1 MSLLYIFREILNISL
16 MGMLLTVLLIIIKK
30 LLKNRLSASWHY
42 MIWFLLIFRL
52 IIPIAPANDISIY
65 NLFTPIMMEIQQQD
79 LDSENKEYYLEQVK
93 EISYDNNSVNN
104 EVRNI
109 KNGNE
114 SNIAYGAEKQGS
126 TLFETLSLIWII
138 GAGIIAVITIIHNI
152 VFYKKIKYSIP
163 CQDTDVLQLMEECC
177 KELSMKKTVQ
187 ISLNNKVMGPLL
199 FGFIKPR
206 IIISSE
212 LLGNLNQNEIKHVF
226 LHELI
231 HYKRFDILANFITAI
246 LRCIHWFNPIIH
258 YGFYK
263 MGEDCELSCDERVL
277 KKLTPCE
284 HKSYGLTIINLT
296 KILAVHYSPTCTS
309 ALIQKKSNI
318 QRRISMISKFKQKTA
333 LSTAYTVLLTILIGC
348 STLTNAKPLD
358 LTNAGDQEPPPTQN
372 VTLLP
377 PEENDAKEASET
389 LDIDLPVEDEDVL
402 PEDLTIE
409 EKVEF
414 YLDKLKDKEFTGIY
428 NEEYTW
434 YTAAEEL
441 GMIGKP
447 AIPGLIEKLDT
458 QDDYE
463 RALALYALLLAT
475 QQDNVKSFTN
485 GEYINVNLDFN
496 KDNHPEMV
504 DKALSWWG
512 KYKSNF

>member
-1 MSLLYIFREILNISL
+1 M
-16 MGMLLTVLLIIIKK
+16 
-30 LLKNRLSASWHY
+30 
-42 MIWFLLIFRL
+42 
-52 IIPIAPANDISIY
+52 
-65 NLFTPIMMEIQQQD
+65 
-79 LDSENKEYYLEQVK
+79 
-93 EISYDNNSVNN
+93 
-104 EVRNI
+104 
-109 KNGNE
+109 
-114 SNIAYGAEKQGS
+114 
-126 TLFETLSLIWII
+126 
-138 GAGIIAVITIIHNI
+138 
-152 VFYKKIKYSIP
+152 
-163 CQDTDVLQLMEECC
+163 
-177 KELSMKKTVQ
+177 
-187 ISLNNKVMGPLL
+187 
-199 FGFIKPR
+199 
-206 IIISSE
+206 
-212 LLGNLNQNEIKHVF
+212 F

-504 DKALSWWG
+504 DKALSWWN
-512 KYKSNF
+512 KYKNNF

>member
-1 MSLLYIFREILNISL
+1 
-16 MGMLLTVLLIIIKK
+16 
-30 LLKNRLSASWHY
+30 
-42 MIWFLLIFRL
+42 
-52 IIPIAPANDISIY
+52 
-65 NLFTPIMMEIQQQD
+65 
-79 LDSENKEYYLEQVK
+79 
-93 EISYDNNSVNN
+93 
-104 EVRNI
+104 
-109 KNGNE
+109 
-114 SNIAYGAEKQGS
+114 
-126 TLFETLSLIWII
+126 
-138 GAGIIAVITIIHNI
+138 
-152 VFYKKIKYSIP
+152 
-163 CQDTDVLQLMEECC
+163 
-177 KELSMKKTVQ
+177 
-187 ISLNNKVMGPLL
+187 
-199 FGFIKPR
+199 
-206 IIISSE
+206 
-212 LLGNLNQNEIKHVF
+212 
-226 LHELI
+226 
-231 HYKRFDILANFITAI
+231 
-246 LRCIHWFNPIIH
+246 
-258 YGFYK
+258 
-263 MGEDCELSCDERVL
+263 
-277 KKLTPCE
+277 
-284 HKSYGLTIINLT
+284 
-296 KILAVHYSPTCTS
+296 
-309 ALIQKKSNI
+309 
-318 QRRISMISKFKQKTA
+318 MISKFKQKTA

-504 DKALSWWG
+504 DKALSWWN
-512 KYKSNF
+512 KYKNNF

>member
-1 MSLLYIFREILNISL
+1 
-16 MGMLLTVLLIIIKK
+16 
-30 LLKNRLSASWHY
+30 
-42 MIWFLLIFRL
+42 
-52 IIPIAPANDISIY
+52 
-65 NLFTPIMMEIQQQD
+65 
-79 LDSENKEYYLEQVK
+79 
-93 EISYDNNSVNN
+93 
-104 EVRNI
+104 
-109 KNGNE
+109 
-114 SNIAYGAEKQGS
+114 
-126 TLFETLSLIWII
+126 
-138 GAGIIAVITIIHNI
+138 
-152 VFYKKIKYSIP
+152 
-163 CQDTDVLQLMEECC
+163 
-177 KELSMKKTVQ
+177 
-187 ISLNNKVMGPLL
+187 
-199 FGFIKPR
+199 
-206 IIISSE
+206 
-212 LLGNLNQNEIKHVF
+212 
-226 LHELI
+226 
-231 HYKRFDILANFITAI
+231 
-246 LRCIHWFNPIIH
+246 
-258 YGFYK
+258 
-263 MGEDCELSCDERVL
+263 
-277 KKLTPCE
+277 
-284 HKSYGLTIINLT
+284 
-296 KILAVHYSPTCTS
+296 
-309 ALIQKKSNI
+309 
-318 QRRISMISKFKQKTA
+318 MISKFKQKTA

-377 PEENDAKEASET
+377 PEENDAKKASET

-504 DKALSWWG
+504 DKALSWWN
-512 KYKSNF
+512 KYKNNF

>member
-1 MSLLYIFREILNISL
+1 
-16 MGMLLTVLLIIIKK
+16 
-30 LLKNRLSASWHY
+30 
-42 MIWFLLIFRL
+42 
-52 IIPIAPANDISIY
+52 
-65 NLFTPIMMEIQQQD
+65 
-79 LDSENKEYYLEQVK
+79 
-93 EISYDNNSVNN
+93 
-104 EVRNI
+104 
-109 KNGNE
+109 
-114 SNIAYGAEKQGS
+114 
-126 TLFETLSLIWII
+126 
-138 GAGIIAVITIIHNI
+138 
-152 VFYKKIKYSIP
+152 
-163 CQDTDVLQLMEECC
+163 
-177 KELSMKKTVQ
+177 
-187 ISLNNKVMGPLL
+187 
-199 FGFIKPR
+199 
-206 IIISSE
+206 
-212 LLGNLNQNEIKHVF
+212 
-226 LHELI
+226 
-231 HYKRFDILANFITAI
+231 
-246 LRCIHWFNPIIH
+246 
-258 YGFYK
+258 
-263 MGEDCELSCDERVL
+263 
-277 KKLTPCE
+277 
-284 HKSYGLTIINLT
+284 
-296 KILAVHYSPTCTS
+296 
-309 ALIQKKSNI
+309 
-318 QRRISMISKFKQKTA
+318 MISKFKQKTTLA
-333 LSTAYTVLLTILIGC
+333 TAFAVLLTILIGC